1 MIMFTQNMKTKKL
14 YKKHMKIQRTQPSLQ
29 TFAYNEGRTRHKT
42 FGDVFIIYC
51 KLIKKSCYNK
61 HFIKYF

>member
-14 YKKHMKIQRTQPSLQ
+14 YKKHMKIQRTQASLR

-51 KLIKKSCYNK
+51 KLIKK
-61 HFIKYF
+61 